1 MQKLKSPKKRP
12 SKIQRKG
19 IKATTPKGV
28 ITHRQNISCRNP
40 TRTCFTS
47 TTTPR
52 SPKNGEAHDYR
63 HPVYRQVQYTN
74 QEIYEATGS
83 PPAQKR
89 SPPDGQM
96 RQLTSY
102 LQNSLYSIIESLYL
116 SPQSPSD
123 LIASRIPNSTHPH
136 GQKILIATLSRA
148 RAESWH
154 PYQHSRTTGPG
165 CASAQCPH
173 FPVNI
178 MSPPNLAHHR
188 KPHIS
193 PGFTSATGPTGG
205 DFAPTASNLDDRRQP
220 SKTIA

>member
-1 MQKLKSPKKRP
+1 MQKSYLHQNQKIIKSQWSP
-12 SKIQRKG
+12 
-19 IKATTPKGV
+19 
-28 ITHRQNISCRNP
+28 QNSVAQGYCH
-40 TRTCFTS
+40 
-47 TTTPR
+47 
-52 SPKNGEAHDYR
+52 AL
-63 HPVYRQVQYTN
+63 YRQVQCTN

-83 PPAQKR
+83 SPAQKR

-165 CASAQCPH
+165 CASAQYPH

-178 MSPPNLAHHR
+178 MSPPNLAQTSHLSRFHLSHR
-188 KPHIS
+188 THGWRLCTNCI
-193 PGFTSATGPTGG
+193 
-205 DFAPTASNLDDRRQP
+205 
-220 SKTIA
+220 